1 VNGSSLKVPEN
12 VKRNPDFLKVV
23 PDVSSLIRTAV
34 DEIVVAAEAAI
45 REHGRFTI
53 ALSGGNTPREVY
65 ASWAERGKST
75 FPWSKTFFFFGDERS
90 VPPDHPDSN
99 FRMAR
104 ESLFSKV
111 PVPQENIFRIP
122 AEFGAT
128 KAAEQYEK
136 TLREFF
142 KLQPGEW
149 PRLDLIL
156 LGIGEEGHT
165 ASLFPGSKALSETS
179 RLVAPNWIEK
189 LKTDRITFTFPVI
202 NSAAETV
209 FLVAGAAKAEIV
221 REIFLTEGEQ
231 YPAQCVH
238 PAHGRLLWIVDQPA
252 ASLLQE

>member
-1 VNGSSLKVPEN
+1 
-12 VKRNPDFLKVV
+12 
-23 PDVSSLIRTAV
+23 
-34 DEIVVAAEAAI
+34 
-45 REHGRFTI
+45 
-53 ALSGGNTPREVY
+53 VY
-65 ASWAERGKST
+65 AAWAERGKST
-75 FPWSKTFFFFGDERS
+75 FPWPKTFFFFGDERS

-122 AEFGAT
+122 AEVGAT

-136 TLREFF
+136 TLQEFF
-142 KLQPGEW
+142 KLQTGQL

-165 ASLFPGSKALSETS
+165 ASLFPGSEALSETS

-189 LKTDRITFTFPVI
+189 LKTERITFTFPAI
-202 NSAAETV
+202 NNAAETM
-209 FLVAGAAKAEIV
+209 FLVAGAAKATIV

-231 YPAQCVH
+231 YPAQRVH
-238 PAHGRLLWIVDQPA
+238 PTHGRLLWMVDQPA
-252 ASLLQE
+252 ASLLKE